1 MVSIRLVFGLHLH
14 QPVGNFDHVFEQHVQ
29 DVYRPILE
37 RLSERGFLP
46 LVLHLSGPLLEWLES
61 HDTRYLDLLGKLVS
75 DRKVELL
82 LAGYYEPVL
91 AALPRVDRV
100 EQIQWMRDAV
110 RRRFGVDA
118 QGLWLT
124 ERVWEPELAAD
135 LADAGVRYALVD
147 DRHFLVS
154 GFASEQLHAP
164 YWTESD
170 GKRVALFPIDERLRY
185 LIPFRP
191 PEETAAYLRELRD
204 AGHRLAV
211 LADDGEKFGG
221 WPGTKEWVYERGW
234 LDRFTAT
241 INDLVK
247 NGEVQLST
255 LRDALDTVPSGGI
268 AYLPTASYREMEGWS
283 LPPDAALR
291 LIRLER
297 DLGEARLAGP
307 DGALI
312 RGAHWRNFLVKYSE
326 SNRMHKKMMALSLL
340 CRSRRDPPAAR
351 RAIGRAQCNDAY
363 WHGVFGGLYLPHLR
377 EAIWSNLALAESEL
391 RRGEALGVEVLDL
404 DGDGHDEIWV
414 HSDQFSAL
422 LSPRRGGALEE
433 YTIFATGVNYAN
445 TLTRRREGYHDTA
458 LEHHAETHAGGD
470 EGAPSIHDIEEGLSL
485 EHRPPLDADSRAIFV
500 DRVLP
505 GGLTL
510 EQYAGGDYLPTRS
523 WAKSAGGF
531 TIDRQHDSVEIV
543 YSCASPGAERTLEK
557 RFEFAADGKL
567 RVSYLWDASIGA
579 PDDLFAPE
587 LSLFAP
593 LDLRSEPEAEIWT
606 FPIETVAK
614 SERGFDR
621 TRQGD
626 SVTLRWPVRLG
637 EASVEVAPAES
648 SRGNAALTESL
659 RGRQAAEAAPQGKN

>member
-1 MVSIRLVFGLHLH
+1 MAPIRLVFGLHLH
-14 QPVGNFDHVFEQHVQ
+14 QPIGNFDHVFEQHVR

-46 LVLHLSGPLLEWLES
+46 LVLHLSGPLLEWLEE
-61 HDTRYLDLLGKLVS
+61 HDTGYLDLLGKLVS

-82 LAGYYEPVL
+82 LAGFYEPVL
-91 AALPRVDRV
+91 AALPRKDRV

-110 RRRFGVDA
+110 GRRFGVDA

-135 LADAGVRYALVD
+135 LANAGVRYALVD

-154 GFASEQLHAP
+154 GFSSEQLHTP

-191 PEETAAYLRELRD
+191 PEETAAYLGELRD

-221 WPGTKEWVYERGW
+221 WPGTREWVYDRGW

-241 INDLVK
+241 INGLVER
-247 NGEVQLST
+247 GEVQLST
-255 LRDALDTVPSGGI
+255 LRDALGTVPSGGI

-297 DLGEARLAGP
+297 DLGEARVASP

-340 CRSRRDPPAAR
+340 CRDRGDPPAAR
-351 RAIGRAQCNDAY
+351 RAVGRSQCNDAY

-391 RRGEALGVEVLDL
+391 RRGEALAVEVLDL

-414 HSDQFSAL
+414 HSDRFSAL

-433 YTIFATGVNYAN
+433 YTIFATGMNYAN
-445 TLTRRREGYHDTA
+445 TLTRRREAYH
-458 LEHHAETHAGGD
+458 ESAG
-470 EGAPSIHDIEEGLSL
+470 L
-485 EHRPPLDADSRAIFV
+485 PLDADPRAIFV

-505 GGLTL
+505 SGLTL
-510 EQYAGGDYLPTRS
+510 EQYAGGDFWPAHS
-523 WAKSAGGF
+523 WAQSPAGF
-531 TIDRQHDSVEIV
+531 TVEQQPDSIEIV
-543 YSCASPGAERTLEK
+543 FSFSTPGSGQTLDK
-557 RFEFAADGKL
+557 RFEFAADGTLKV
-567 RVSYLWDASIGA
+567 RYEWDASIGE

-587 LSLFAP
+587 LSLFVP
-593 LDLRSEPEAEIWT
+593 LELRSDPEAEIWT

-621 TRQGD
+621 TRQGE
-626 SVTLRWPVRLG
+626 SVTLRWPVRIGKAL
-637 EASVEVAPAES
+637 VEISPATS
-648 SRGNAALTESL
+648 AMLT
-659 RGRQAAEAAPQGKN
+659 QAGVETRATIA

>member
-1 MVSIRLVFGLHLH
+1 MASLRLVFGLHLH
-14 QPVGNFDHVFEQHVQ
+14 QPVGNFDHVFEQHVR

-37 RLSERGFLP
+37 RLSDRGFLP
-46 LVLHLSGPLLEWLES
+46 LVLHLSGPLLEWLEQ
-61 HDTRYLDLLGKLVS
+61 HDTGYLDLLGKLVS

-82 LAGYYEPVL
+82 LAGFYEPVL
-91 AALPRVDRV
+91 ASLPRADRV
-100 EQIQWMRDAV
+100 EQIHWMRDAV
-110 RRRFGVDA
+110 RRRFGVEA

-135 LADAGVRYALVD
+135 LADAGVGYALVD

-154 GFASEQLHAP
+154 GFSSEQLHTP

-191 PEETAAYLRELRD
+191 PEETAAYLRELRG

-221 WPGTKEWVYERGW
+221 WPGTKEWVYDRGW

-241 INDLVK
+241 VNGLVQ

-268 AYLPTASYREMEGWS
+268 AYLPSASYREMEGWS

-297 DLGEARLAGP
+297 DLGEERLASP

-340 CRSRRDPPAAR
+340 CRRRDDPAAAR

-377 EAIWSNLALAESEL
+377 EAVWTNLALAESEL
-391 RRGEALGVEVLDL
+391 RHGEALGVEVLDL

-414 HSDQFSAL
+414 HSDRFSAL

-445 TLTRRREGYHDTA
+445 TLTRRREAYHDTA
-458 LEHHAETHAGGD
+458 LEQHAEAQAGGD
-470 EGAPSIHDIEEGLSL
+470 GGAPSIHEIEEGLRL
-485 EHRPPLDADSRAIFV
+485 KHRPPLDTDPRAIFI

-505 GGLTL
+505 GGLII
-510 EQYAGGDYLPTRS
+510 EQYAGGDYRPVHS
-523 WAKSAGGF
+523 WAQRPCGF
-531 TIDRQHDSVEIV
+531 TIERQHARVEIV
-543 YSCASPGAERTLEK
+543 CSFSSPGGEQRLEK
-557 RFEFAADGKL
+557 RFEFAPDGMLKA
-567 RVSYLWDASIGA
+567 SYRWGASIGQ

-587 LSLFAP
+587 LSLSAP
-593 LDLRSEPEAEIWT
+593 LDLTSDPEAEIWT

-614 SERGFDR
+614 SERGLDR

-626 SVTLRWPVRLG
+626 SVTLRWPVHLG
-637 EASVEVAPAES
+637 RASVQVSVPGSRNTTTATAERSS
-648 SRGNAALTESL
+648 SRAPSL
-659 RGRQAAEAAPQGKN
+659 L